1 MLAMQISGIT
11 EHHSFRWRCKCEC
24 TTVYIIDYYLG
35 NWSLG
40 FGLVLCWRV
49 LIVVELTDLFCCLVI
64 LNLHLAVKSGVKHI
78 LIVFM
83 DLLNQIFVVNSQKVL
98 LKQTFVVFVI
108 LNYIET
114 LLWFEV
120 VTYQLVF
127 LFLLLFF

>member
-24 TTVYIIDYYLG
+24 PTVYIIDYYLG
-35 NWSLG
+35 NRSLG

-49 LIVVELTDLFCCLVI
+49 LIVVELADLFRCLVI

-78 LIVFM
+78 LIIFM

-108 LNYIET
+108 LNDIET
-114 LLWFEV
+114 LLWFKV